1 MTLLDKPLLSDEL
14 VSAILSAIGVLI
26 SVAISLVLFF
36 LWLKV
41 KYWGEGKER
50 KKSVIK

>member
-36 LWLKV
+36 LSERKV
-41 KYWGEGKER
+41 RKER
-50 KKSVIK
+50 LRLNLI